1 MNSLPAARLA
11 DDTLAD
17 DGDAALP
24 RALPAWVYNHPELT
38 RLETERVLMPSWQIV
53 CHVNSIPKA
62 GDYATFDL
70 GPESVLV
77 LRDRDGFIRAFHN
90 VCRHRGTQMC
100 EAEGGRFMG
109 SIQCPYHGWT
119 YGLDGTL
126 KAARNMADVAGFR
139 REDYALREAAIAQ
152 WEGFLFVN
160 LAADPEP
167 FERAFAPLL
176 GRFAAWTIGSLR
188 TARSIDYDL
197 HCNWKLVVQNYSE
210 CYHCPL
216 VHPQLDKLSPSDSGR
231 NDLDDGPFLGGYSEL
246 REHASSLTTSGSTAR
261 PPLGT
266 VSGADRSRIYYY
278 AIFPSLLL
286 SLHADYVM
294 AHYLEPVAPG
304 RTKVR
309 CAWLFDPVTM
319 ARPDFDP
326 SDAVNFW
333 DLTNRQDWHVSE
345 LTFAGVNSR
354 AYEPG
359 PYANAEGLLA
369 AFDRH
374 YLAVMRA

>member
-1 MNSLPAARLA
+1 M
-11 DDTLAD
+11 
-17 DGDAALP
+17 DAFVKASVTP
-24 RALPAWVYNHPELT
+24 GQTALPARWYVSPDAFAA
-38 RLETERVLMPSWQIV
+38 ERERIFACEWICVGRSE
-53 CHVNSIPKA
+53 SIGDA
-62 GDYATFDL
+62 GDFVLAQVAGESLIVTRDASGTFH
-70 GPESVLV
+70 
-77 LRDRDGFIRAFHN
+77 AFYN